1 MGATRDLPDSDQARR
16 KLTQPL
22 SGVLYFFAVFFA
34 GIMLI
39 GFGSLAFG
47 ANNTTIFGIGRGPVC
62 VDAYLNGISLTGT
75 GPTIIGLR
83 PGVSSG
89 GTGGTLPLCVMNPT
103 AGQRALE
110 ILTAAPSPLLY
121 LAIVLLVLQ
130 LLTVIRRQGPFA
142 MPVVRRL
149 RFLAWFLLIGSVA
162 VTVGQHIGAAYF
174 LASAVSQ
181 PVPVASD
188 TLTGSSIPAIPFL
201 VACGLLTL
209 GRILRVGARMQDD
222 LAGTV

>member
-1 MGATRDLPDSDQARR
+1 MRATQELPDSDEARR

-22 SGVLYFFAVFFA
+22 GGVLYFFAVFIA
-34 GIMLI
+34 GIVLI

-47 ANNTTIFGIGRGPVC
+47 AGNMSVFGIGRGSAC

-83 PGVSSG
+83 PGASS
-89 GTGGTLPLCVMNPT
+89 GTGGTVPVCVMNPT

-142 MPVVRRL
+142 MLVVRRL

-162 VTVGQHIGAAYF
+162 VTVGQNIAAAYF

-188 TLTGSSIPAIPFL
+188 AITSPIPAIPFL

-209 GRILRVGARMQDD
+209 ARILRVGARMQDD

>member
-1 MGATRDLPDSDQARR
+1 MRATQELPDSDEARS

-22 SGVLYFFAVFFA
+22 SGVLYFFAVFIG
-34 GIMLI
+34 GIGLI
-39 GFGSLAFG
+39 GLGSLAFG
-47 ANNTTIFGIGRGPVC
+47 ANNMSIFGIGRGSAC
-62 VDAYLNGISLTGT
+62 VDAYLNGIATQGT
-75 GPTIIGLR
+75 GLVITGLR
-83 PGVSSG
+83 PGASN
-89 GTGGTLPLCVMNPT
+89 GTGGTLPLCVMHPT

-110 ILTAAPSPLLY
+110 ILTAAPSPLFY
-121 LAIVLLVLQ
+121 LAIMLLALQ

-188 TLTGSSIPAIPFL
+188 VLTGSSIVVIPLF

-209 GRILRVGARMQDD
+209 ARILRVGARMQDD

>member
-1 MGATRDLPDSDQARR
+1 
-16 KLTQPL
+16 
-22 SGVLYFFAVFFA
+22 
-34 GIMLI
+34 
-39 GFGSLAFG
+39 
-47 ANNTTIFGIGRGPVC
+47 
-62 VDAYLNGISLTGT
+62 
-75 GPTIIGLR
+75 
-83 PGVSSG
+83 
-89 GTGGTLPLCVMNPT
+89 
-103 AGQRALE
+103 
-110 ILTAAPSPLLY
+110 
-121 LAIVLLVLQ
+121 VLLVLQ

-162 VTVGQHIGAAYF
+162 VTVGQNIAAAYF

-188 TLTGSSIPAIPFL
+188 AITSPIPAIPFL

-209 GRILRVGARMQDD
+209 ARILRVGARMQDD